1 MSNLESKIKNFSA
14 EILIVGGGPSA
25 FTAGLYAA
33 RAGRRTIV
41 LQGRGASRLAVGY
54 SIENY
59 PGYDAIDSQKLLEKF
74 KSQAEHFGA
83 EVRSEDAID
92 FNLSSDPKYVVT
104 RDSLFEAKAVILA
117 TGKPVIKEKMLPGE
131 ETLLGTGVSYCA
143 TCDGPLYR
151 GATVAAFGSSD
162 EAAEDVLAL
171 HQQGCRVEWI
181 PGESNEG
188 QVQAALMDEIKLKK
202 IPVHWKT
209 KVKEIVGQKGVEK
222 LILEKEG
229 KVDELKVA
237 ALFIFR
243 KSLTSPLFVK
253 AGLRLDH
260 KQCLAVDR
268 FQRTNLDGVF
278 AAGDI
283 TCGGMQVVTAAGEG
297 AVAAM
302 QAVLYIRQKA

>member
-1 MSNLESKIKNFSA
+1 MSHLEPKVKSFSA
-14 EILIVGGGPSA
+14 EILIVGGGPSG

-33 RAGRRTIV
+33 RAGRRTMI
-41 LQGRGASRLAVGY
+41 LQGGGASRLAVGY
-54 SIENY
+54 TIENY
-59 PGYDAIDSQKLLEKF
+59 PGFDAIDSQKLLEKF
-74 KSQAEHFGA
+74 RLQAEHFGA
-83 EVRSEDAID
+83 EVRSADAID

-117 TGKPVIKEKMLPGE
+117 TGKPVLKEKMLPGE

-151 GATVAAFGSSD
+151 GAAVAAFGASD

-171 HQQGCRVEWI
+171 HQQGCQVEWI
-181 PGESNEG
+181 PGELREG
-188 QVQAALMDEIKLKK
+188 QVQAALLAEIKLKK
-202 IPVHWKT
+202 IPIHWGT
-209 KVKEIVGQKGVEK
+209 KIREIIGQKEVEK
-222 LILEKEG
+222 LILEKKGILE
-229 KVDELKVA
+229 ELKVA

-253 AGLRLDH
+253 AGLKLDH

-268 FQRTNLDGVF
+268 FQRTNLEGVF

-302 QAVLYIRQKA
+302 QAVLYLRQKT